1 MAADKEIKQK
11 KLKIP
16 EFKSI
21 EEEAKFWDTHSPL
34 DFPDEWKEVKVKVKK
49 PLTHMHVVSVR
60 LDQDLIEQMKK
71 IASKKH
77 IGMTTLAR
85 MLIAE
90 GVEKEAGSKKAL

>member
-1 MAADKEIKQK
+1 MVVKKDIKK
-11 KLKIP
+11 NKSKIP
-16 EFKSI
+16 EFKSV

-34 DFPDEWKEVKVKVKK
+34 EFSTDFKEVKVEVTK
-49 PLTHMHVVSVR
+49 PLIQMQVVSVR

-90 GVEKEAGSKKAL
+90 GIEKEISTKKAL